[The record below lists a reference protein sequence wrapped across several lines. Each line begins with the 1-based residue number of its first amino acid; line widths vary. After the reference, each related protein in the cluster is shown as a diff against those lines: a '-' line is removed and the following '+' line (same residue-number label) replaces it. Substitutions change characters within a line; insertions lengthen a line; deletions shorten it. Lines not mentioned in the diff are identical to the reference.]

1 MEKLHIFVN
10 NKKKIEKDGVT
21 NPMTVD
27 AIAHL
32 VGLTAE
38 TAVVRRV
45 VHGKPGEPLSGS
57 IEVKNGEHFR
67 VTRKNVKGGYGYGQ
81 RS

>member
-1 MEKLHIFVN
+1 MDHLEIIVNGKEKTA
-10 NKKKIEKDGVT
+10 KDGVT

-38 TAVVRRV
+38 TAIVRREE
-45 VHGKPGEPLSGS
+45 HGKPGDPLHG
-57 IEVKNGEHFR
+57 EVAIKNGDHFL
-67 VTRKNVKGGYGYGQ
+67 VTRKTVQGGA
-81 RS
+81 R